1 MRRNLDL
8 HLGPSTS
15 LSAPSATDELH
26 RSAFTG
32 GAGALSE
39 PKRKSNRLLY
49 LAAFLWALEI
59 FLIQEHTFHRGY
71 PPNFTPLNIFG
82 ARLGRFGLD
91 FSFAL
96 AVLALVPRRLVFLP
110 LLLWQVWSATILSY
124 YEYFERPL
132 SLQTVKSSFGEGAAV
147 AGVGLELL
155 GGKLVFALTVAFL
168 LKSTLA
174 FAARSASVRIWKTGL
189 FAIVAWGLLS
199 AVILHFHPFRL
210 LKTTFNFEKAAAAY
224 GYFWTWV
231 GEEIY
236 LGDELL
242 ERAIEAARTRTSNQL
257 ADEVPPPPADR
268 VVIIQVESLDDSIV
282 GHVVEGVTIV
292 PFLTSLQETS
302 MHYKVRAIHDNGSA
316 DADFSMLTGLHP
328 SPDVITYRLLNYP
341 YADTLP
347 KIFSRAGYHTESI
360 HGLYGSFFERRV
372 VFEGPMGFDDV
383 IFEEELVKDY
393 GLVPGRWGVRDR
405 EMMRVAADRLLAH
418 EGKIFQ
424 FIITLSSHSPFDF
437 IDPEDE
443 EIAPG
448 AEHRRWRYFNS
459 IRYADRALQD
469 FYERVPEGTLLV
481 IYGDH
486 ESLTRSQPRD
496 AEGKKIEYV
505 PYFIH
510 QKGKVLRS
518 SNPERARGG
527 GLTQLDLVTFIR
539 NYALSLLESAT
550 ADAG

>member
-1 MRRNLDL
+1 
-8 HLGPSTS
+8 
-15 LSAPSATDELH
+15 
-26 RSAFTG
+26 
-32 GAGALSE
+32 
-39 PKRKSNRLLY
+39 
-49 LAAFLWALEI
+49 
-59 FLIQEHTFHRGY
+59 
-71 PPNFTPLNIFG
+71 
-82 ARLGRFGLD
+82 
-91 FSFAL
+91 
-96 AVLALVPRRLVFLP
+96 
-110 LLLWQVWSATILSY
+110 
-124 YEYFERPL
+124 
-132 SLQTVKSSFGEGAAV
+132 
-147 AGVGLELL
+147 
-155 GGKLVFALTVAFL
+155 
-168 LKSTLA
+168 
-174 FAARSASVRIWKTGL
+174 
-189 FAIVAWGLLS
+189 
-199 AVILHFHPFRL
+199 
-210 LKTTFNFEKAAAAY
+210 
-224 GYFWTWV
+224 
-231 GEEIY
+231 
-236 LGDELL
+236 
-242 ERAIEAARTRTSNQL
+242 
-257 ADEVPPPPADR
+257 
-268 VVIIQVESLDDSIV
+268 
-282 GHVVEGVTIV
+282 
-292 PFLTSLQETS
+292 
-302 MHYKVRAIHDNGSA
+302 
-316 DADFSMLTGLHP
+316 
-328 SPDVITYRLLNYP
+328 
-341 YADTLP
+341 
-347 KIFSRAGYHTESI
+347 
-360 HGLYGSFFERRV
+360 
-372 VFEGPMGFDDV
+372 MGFDDV

-448 AEHRRWRYFNS
+448 AEYRRWRYFNS

-539 NYALSLLESAT
+539 NYALSLSESAT

>member
-1 MRRNLDL
+1 M
-8 HLGPSTS
+8 
-15 LSAPSATDELH
+15 
-26 RSAFTG
+26 
-32 GAGALSE
+32 
-39 PKRKSNRLLY
+39 
-49 LAAFLWALEI
+49 
-59 FLIQEHTFHRGY
+59 
-71 PPNFTPLNIFG
+71 
-82 ARLGRFGLD
+82 
-91 FSFAL
+91 
-96 AVLALVPRRLVFLP
+96 LALVPRRLVFLP

-347 KIFSRAGYHTESI
+347 KIFSRAGYHTESM

-443 EIAPG
+443 EIARGPSTGAGATSTASATPIERCRTSTSGCRRGRSWSSTAITNRSRARSPG
-448 AEHRRWRYFNS
+448 MRRAR
-459 IRYADRALQD
+459 
-469 FYERVPEGTLLV
+469 
-481 IYGDH
+481 
-486 ESLTRSQPRD
+486 
-496 AEGKKIEYV
+496 
-505 PYFIH
+505 
-510 QKGKVLRS
+510 RS
-518 SNPERARGG
+518 STSPTSSTRRG
-527 GLTQLDLVTFIR
+527 R
-539 NYALSLLESAT
+539 SSAPPIPSGRGVGASPSSISSPSSET
-550 ADAG
+550 MH